1 MKPLLPLLLMAVLP
15 LGACATDSRP
25 YNPVRDVR
33 YSAIGADPFWQL
45 TIGDDRIVLRVAADP
60 ATGQAPPDAI
70 WPRTLP
76 RIQDGVTS
84 WQSDSGTGA
93 ITVEAR
99 PGPCGRDGGP
109 AWRDRVTVRLSG
121 RELTGCGGPLVPRA
135 RD

>member
-1 MKPLLPLLLMAVLP
+1 MKFLLLLPVLA
-15 LGACATDSRP
+15 LGACATESRL

-76 RIQDGVTS
+76 RIQDGVTT
-84 WQSDSGTGA
+84 WQSDSGTA
-93 ITVEAR
+93 SIEIESR
-99 PGPCGRDGGP
+99 PGPCGSDHGP
-109 AWRDRVTVRLSG
+109 TWRDSVTVRLAG